1 MVGSIQGPA
10 VLTPHVGEMARL
22 IGSNSEDVTPE
33 SARSHAAALRSANG
47 FEMQFCSKDHSLASQ
62 DGQRIDIS
70 TFGGPVLSRG
80 GSGDILTS
88 LSEVYW
94 LKDITHSKQRSWQP
108 YGMDRPLITLLETV
122 DILPS
127 QPHNCSTT
135 YTNRYAPKH
144 HSN

>member
-1 MVGSIQGPA
+1 MGQLEHPA
-10 VLTPHVGEMARL
+10 
-22 IGSNSEDVTPE
+22 

-47 FEMQFCSKDHSLASQ
+47 FENAILLKGPLTCIT
-62 DGQRIDIS
+62 DGQRIDLS

-80 GSGDILTS
+80 GSGDILTG
-88 LSEVYW
+88 LV
-94 LKDITHSKQRSWQP
+94 
-108 YGMDRPLITLLETV
+108 GGLLAQGHNTFEAAKLAAVWHGQAADHLAQTV

-127 QPHNCSTT
+127 QPHNCLTT